1 MPARTLYFSF
11 FLFTLIVFPFV
22 VFNVLITKTSLI
34 PNAKSFVISTG
45 SMEPAIPVG
54 SIIYTM
60 KKSEYKV
67 GEIITF
73 LKEKGV
79 VSHRI
84 VGITM
89 VGSNKYYLTKGDAN
103 NRVDEDLV
111 QEGSI
116 YGKIVTFIPE
126 VGKIILFYKNPFGI
140 ILGTVLPT
148 LLFLLVKI
156 QPIYVN

>member
-1 MPARTLYFSF
+1 MPARALYFSS

-22 VFNVLITKTSLI
+22 VFNVLLTKTSLL

-60 KKSEYKV
+60 KKSEYRV
-67 GEIITF
+67 GEIIAF
-73 LKEKGV
+73 LKGKGV
-79 VSHRI
+79 VSHRV
-84 VGITM
+84 VGTTM
-89 VGSNKYYLTKGDAN
+89 VGNNKYYLTKGDAN
-103 NRVDEDLV
+103 NGVDEDLV
-111 QEGSI
+111 QERSI

-148 LLFLLVKI
+148 LLFLVTKI
-156 QPIYVN
+156 IPYSY